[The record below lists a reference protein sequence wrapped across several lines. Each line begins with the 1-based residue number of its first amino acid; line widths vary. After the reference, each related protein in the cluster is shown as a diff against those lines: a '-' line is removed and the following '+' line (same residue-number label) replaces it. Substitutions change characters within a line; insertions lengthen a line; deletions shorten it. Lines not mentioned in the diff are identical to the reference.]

1 MELNVDVKVN
11 KRFNDV
17 TNSKLQEEEVT
28 SSSAS
33 EFSSSDSGFHFF
45 QLSDLQPSGESC
57 HSNEG
62 SPLPCVKVTSGDGEE
77 VTCNNK
83 ILREKVDK
91 KTLAIIEVCLLIQ

>member
-1 MELNVDVKVN
+1 MELDDDVKFN
-11 KRFNDV
+11 KKLNDV

-77 VTCNNK
+77 VGRKNK
-83 ILREKVDK
+83 IWRENVDK

>member
-62 SPLPCVKVTSGDGEE
+62 SPLPCVKVTSGDGE
-77 VTCNNK
+77 VVGCNNK
-83 ILREKVDK
+83 IWREKVDK
-91 KTLAIIEVCLLIQ
+91 ETLAIIEVCLLIQ

>member
-1 MELNVDVKVN
+1 MELDDDVKFN
-11 KRFNDV
+11 KKLNDV

-62 SPLPCVKVTSGDGEE
+62 SPLPCVKVTLGDEE
-77 VTCNNK
+77 VVERNK
-83 ILREKVDK
+83 KNWREKVDTE
-91 KTLAIIEVCLLIQ
+91 TLAIIEVCLLI